1 MTFFL
6 KKPRQVFFC
15 MLFCFSTVA
24 SLHASAATLD
34 PQAIQTS
41 IFAAERLQLTAEYAQ
56 RHYGAATSILSKPQ
70 MIVVHYTTIPTREKS
85 LDFFRPPRIDQQ
97 IRGDIAGGGEVNVSA
112 HYLVDRDGS
121 LYQLAAEDVLC
132 RHIIGFNHTAI
143 GIENIAVDAD
153 DLTLAQLE
161 ANAALISRIVQRQAS
176 IRFLIGHHEYR
187 DNTLL
192 HYQLYREDD
201 TTYRFTDKVDPGSV
215 FMSRLRALLAERY
228 DLRLQK

>member
-1 MTFFL
+1 MISFP
-6 KKPRQVFFC
+6 KKFRLVFFC
-15 MLFCFSTVA
+15 ILLCSGTVV
-24 SLHASAATLD
+24 SAATLD
-34 PQAIQTS
+34 PQAIQTP

-56 RHYGAATSILSKPQ
+56 RHYGAATSVLSKPQ

-121 LYQLAAEDVLC
+121 LCQLAAEDVLC

-187 DNTLL
+187 DNTLP
-192 HYQLYREDD
+192 HYRLYREDD
-201 TTYRFTDKVDPGSV
+201 ATYRFTDKVDPSSV